1 MAMLPVGGSVVLA
14 VSGGGDSMAMLAAF
28 ADLAR
33 RRNRRWSLHVGH
45 LNHCLRGE
53 EADEDAR
60 FVVATA
66 EQLGLPVTVERVDVA
81 EVADREGG
89 SIEEV
94 ARHLRYAFL
103 QRLAE
108 RTASDA
114 VATAHT
120 AEDNAETVL
129 HRICRGT
136 GLRGLVGI
144 PPSRPIRRGSSVHLI
159 RPLIRLHRDQLRA
172 FLRNR
177 HLPWREDAGNLD
189 PGPTRNCIRLEIL
202 PLLADRLNPR
212 IVDALCRLAETAE
225 PAWEA
230 ARGAAAAVLAA
241 VTLRSSGRTIELDAA
256 GLNRLPDGLAVEVL
270 RAAMEVIGARL
281 QGIGRDHLEAIWLMI
296 GRGHGGKSLDLPSG
310 LVAALAYGVLTLRAG
325 NV

>member
-1 MAMLPVGGSVVLA
+1 M
-14 VSGGGDSMAMLAAF
+14 
-28 ADLAR
+28 
-33 RRNRRWSLHVGH
+33 GH
-45 LNHCLRGE
+45 LNHGLRGE

-66 EQLGLPVTVERVDVA
+66 EQLGVPVTVERVDVA
-81 EVADREGG
+81 EVAGREGG

-94 ARHLRYAFL
+94 ARRLRYAFL

-144 PPSRPIRRGSSVHLI
+144 PPSRPIRQGSPVRLI

-172 FLRNR
+172 FLRDR

-202 PLLADRLNPR
+202 PLLAERLNPR
-212 IVDALCRLAETAE
+212 IVDALCRLAETAGS
-225 PAWEA
+225 AWEGT
-230 ARGAAAAVLAA
+230 RGAAAAALAA
-241 VTLRSSGRTIELDAA
+241 VTLRRGDRTIELDAA
-256 GLNRLPDGLAVEVL
+256 GLNRLPDGLAVEAL
-270 RAAMEVIGARL
+270 RAALEAIDARL
-281 QGIGRDHLEAIWLMI
+281 QGVGRDHLEAIRSMI
-296 GRGHGGKSLDLPSG
+296 GRGHGGKSLDLPDG
-310 LVAALAYGVLTLRAG
+310 LVAALARGVLTLRVG
-325 NV
+325 DV